1 MAIRYGQLWGA
12 VAGVSAALA
21 VVAGYLLGG
30 ERMVWAVAAAETL
43 VFMGWVG
50 RRFRSRAL
58 TGPAVHGANAAHCE
72 RCRRAR
78 ARLDH
83 R

>member
-1 MAIRYGQLWGA
+1 MARDGQLWGA

-21 VVAGYLLGG
+21 VVAGYLVGG

-43 VFMGWVG
+43 VFMGWVA
-50 RRFRSRAL
+50 RRFRSKVL
-58 TGPAVHGANAAHCE
+58 TRPAVHGPGAAHCE
-72 RCRRAR
+72 RCARAR

-83 R
+83 H

>member
-1 MAIRYGQLWGA
+1 MAVRSAQLWGA
-12 VAGVSAALA
+12 VAGMSAALA
-21 VVAGYLLGG
+21 VVVGYLIDG

-43 VFMGWVG
+43 VFMAWVG
-50 RRFRSRAL
+50 RRFRGKVVGRAVAH
-58 TGPAVHGANAAHCE
+58 GPDAAHCE

-78 ARLDH
+78 ARLEH